1 MYHSNYNLIVNFVRI
16 FNVFFSIQKYK
27 SAIFQYIW
35 RTKLLFM
42 KRLLLIFFLSFSIW
56 CWNQSYSYRFSGT
69 IDPLKW
75 ERISETMKKDF
86 GVGEAKLFQKE
97 NAGEIRFKMLPTVT
111 TKPTED
117 QHFSIAS
124 AMKQLLIDNGMEPLS
139 FVEINK

>member
-1 MYHSNYNLIVNFVRI
+1 
-16 FNVFFSIQKYK
+16 
-27 SAIFQYIW
+27 
-35 RTKLLFM
+35 M

-97 NAGEIRFKMLPTVT
+97 NAGEIRFKMLPNVT

-139 FVEINK
+139 FVEISK